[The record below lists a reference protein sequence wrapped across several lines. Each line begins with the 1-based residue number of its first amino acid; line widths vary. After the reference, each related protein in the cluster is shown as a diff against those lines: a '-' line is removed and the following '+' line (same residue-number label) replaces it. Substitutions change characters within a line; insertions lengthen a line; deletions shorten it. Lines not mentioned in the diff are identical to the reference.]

1 MPPPS
6 RFERTRPLGAPE
18 LMRVS
23 EFRRYLS
30 DLASASQVPAVA
42 GNGSARL
49 GSLSPSLLADL
60 RRHRGGEGNE
70 TLEVLA
76 ACVRHGKRVTVHLQ
90 CGDFALPL
98 TIFPQ
103 EQLLHC
109 PRELLDF
116 LYVHVDSVELLL
128 VEPALLRAPADD
140 EAAATSGT
148 LHHPLGPALWQ
159 LAMRGLRT
167 SLLPEIAG
175 PAAYRVTPGLDLTR
189 VSLTNA
195 ESAAV
200 YRLRRESAT
209 LKAIQDWPGFDR
221 LRATFL
227 INALYLQAGLIVS
240 RSHPSAIRDSWFAAL
255 GAR

>member
-1 MPPPS
+1 M
-6 RFERTRPLGAPE
+6 FERTRPIGSPE

-23 EFRRYLS
+23 EFRRYLD
-30 DLASASQVPAVA
+30 DLATATVVSADGQRS
-42 GNGSARL
+42 SRL

-60 RRHRGGEGNE
+60 RRTRSAEGNE

-109 PRELLDF
+109 PQDLLEF
-116 LYVHVDSVELLL
+116 LYVHLDSVALLL
-128 VEPALLRAPADD
+128 VEPALLRPPAED
-140 EAAATSGT
+140 ENPAVGNA
-148 LHHPLGPALWQ
+148 LHHPLGPVLWQ

-167 SLLPEIAG
+167 TLLPEIAG
-175 PAAYRVTPGLDLTR
+175 PAVYRVTPGLDLTR
-189 VSLTNA
+189 VSLSNA

-200 YRLRRESAT
+200 YRLRRESAPLRT
-209 LKAIQDWPGFDR
+209 IQEWPGFDR
-221 LRATFL
+221 LRATYL

-240 RSHPSAIRDSWFAAL
+240 RSHPSALRDSWFAGL
-255 GAR
+255 GTR